1 MTELICITCPRG
13 CHLQVDETGGTV
25 SGNHCSRGEA
35 YGRSELLH
43 PVRTVTSTIPIRGA
57 AVPRLPVKTDR
68 PIPKEQVFACM
79 DLIHAATAQAPVA
92 AGDIL
97 YKDVLGC
104 GANLVAARTLK
115 KDEAFRDDASC
126 AGGLLR
132 GGYHEEVLDHQ
143 RR

>member
-1 MTELICITCPRG
+1 MTEIICVICPRG

-25 SGNHCSRGEA
+25 TGNHCARGEA

-43 PVRTVTSTIPIRGA
+43 PVRSVTSTITIHGA

-79 DLIHAATAQAPVA
+79 DLIHAAAVQAPVA

-97 YKDVLGC
+97 YENVLGC
-104 GANLVAARTLK
+104 GANLVAARTLEK
-115 KDEAFRDDASC
+115 
-126 AGGLLR
+126 AGARQSNANGTGDVSFKGETR
-132 GGYHEEVLDHQ
+132 
-143 RR
+143 